1 MWLAQGVGLPGIG
14 WNLCSWEHFDFGEHT
29 ELHQSRRVLC
39 PELHHSLTCLSWHL
53 RQFMTCHG
61 YVQRYKIKQNC
72 SFLQNIC
79 LPYVAVIGQFPEEF
93 IIKPGGIKE
102 VSG

>member
-1 MWLAQGVGLPGIG
+1 M
-14 WNLCSWEHFDFGEHT
+14 
-29 ELHQSRRVLC
+29 QS
-39 PELHHSLTCLSWHL
+39 EFHHSLTCLSWHL

-61 YVQRYKIKQNC
+61 YAQRYKIKQNC

-93 IIKPGGIKE
+93 IIKPEGKKKSRDNYGNPTVLDIVERMRPECWNAK
-102 VSG
+102 